1 MGTATMREGDTNQTS
16 AQRQAAAARH
26 VEEHRHKEKPLA
38 PAYLT
43 AGATAVWYEIM
54 DAVLADHFQPEDHRA
69 LAAYCEACALLERMA
84 SDADTEPFTVTDD
97 HGVVK
102 VNPFHTLFKN
112 TTSSIAGLAMRLK
125 LVPSTRT
132 KEGAGTKAARRM
144 LGAGQTTGRE
154 GLMFQGKKQ

>member
-1 MGTATMREGDTNQTS
+1 MREGDTNQTN
-16 AQRQAAAARH
+16 ARRQAAAAEY
-26 VEEHRHKEKPLA
+26 VEHHRHKEKPLA

-43 AGATAVWYEIM
+43 PGATLVWYEIM
-54 DAVLADHFQPEDHRA
+54 EAVLADHFQPEDYRA

-132 KEGAGTKAARRM
+132 KEGAGTKAARGM
-144 LGAGQTTGRE
+144 LAAGQRSTRE
-154 GLMFQGKKQ
+154 GLMFKGTKQ